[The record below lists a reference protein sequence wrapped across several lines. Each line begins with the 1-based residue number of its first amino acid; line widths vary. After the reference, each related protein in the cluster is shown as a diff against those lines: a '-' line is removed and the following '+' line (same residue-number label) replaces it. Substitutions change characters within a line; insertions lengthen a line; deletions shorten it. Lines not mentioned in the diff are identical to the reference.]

1 MPTVAAS
8 TTVKLS
14 QTTLLLPSVL
24 ANSSTKNLITW
35 CYKRVVLEIGRCT
48 VDKLSLPELT
58 PGKMKTIKQQGI
70 SLVKYFISYTSRQY
84 NLSSCS
90 SCFPDF
96 QLITFGPPPCIFR
109 ALTVPTII
117 AHSGVNPVSDR

>member
-14 QTTLLLPSVL
+14 QTTTSFR
-24 ANSSTKNLITW
+24 ACQFKHKNLITW
-35 CYKRVVLEIGRCT
+35 CYKRMVLEIGRCT

-58 PGKMKTIKQQGI
+58 PGKMKTIKQQEI
-70 SLVKYFISYTSRQY
+70 SLVKYFIGYTSRQY

-117 AHSGVNPVSDR
+117 AH